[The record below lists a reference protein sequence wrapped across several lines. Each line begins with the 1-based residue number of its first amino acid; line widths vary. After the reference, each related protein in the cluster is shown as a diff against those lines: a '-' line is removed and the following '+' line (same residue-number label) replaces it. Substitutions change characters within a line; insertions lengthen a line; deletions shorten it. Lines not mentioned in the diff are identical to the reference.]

1 MRQAMSN
8 LRRNKTVSTII
19 LAAKWLLV
27 AWLLYPL
34 RRRIYL
40 PIDFTRSALGILLFI
55 IFAGKMFY
63 DGIVWQQITGRSRE
77 GWRDLLSL
85 AAMVLIIGML
95 LAVTIFFV
103 GLYIVNFTQ
112 RNIQVEPEM

>member
-1 MRQAMSN
+1 MSM
-8 LRRNKTVSTII
+8 LRRNRTVRMMLMVARWI
-19 LAAKWLLV
+19 LV

-34 RRRIYL
+34 RRRMHL
-40 PIDFTRSALGILLFI
+40 PIDFTRSAVGILLFI

-63 DGIVWQQITGRSRE
+63 DSVVWQQVTGRSRDD
-77 GWRDLLSL
+77 WRDLLSL

-95 LAVTIFFV
+95 LAVTIFFI
-103 GLYIVNFTQ
+103 GLYIANFIQ